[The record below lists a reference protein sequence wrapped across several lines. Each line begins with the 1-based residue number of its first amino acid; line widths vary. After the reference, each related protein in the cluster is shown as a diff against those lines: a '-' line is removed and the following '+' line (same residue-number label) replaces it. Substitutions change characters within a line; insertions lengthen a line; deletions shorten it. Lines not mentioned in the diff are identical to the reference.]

1 MGENENVASLNSLNW
16 PYLWPRKL
24 FFQIFL
30 VEIIIPH
37 HREDPNLK
45 LSDQDPHNSD
55 HQHNNNNLD
64 HNLKIDLI
72 LNKHSDNLLHKRHLG
87 GLSLNLKQGPK
98 NLKRLLYREMVLK
111 VCSSLRNHDHQ
122 IILNLKHASEY
133 FLEYCQ

>member
-1 MGENENVASLNSLNW
+1 MGKET
-16 PYLWPRKL
+16 

-64 HNLKIDLI
+64 HNLKIYLLLKDLLNNLS

-111 VCSSLRNHDHQ
+111 HQ
-122 IILNLKHASEY
+122 
-133 FLEYCQ
+133 